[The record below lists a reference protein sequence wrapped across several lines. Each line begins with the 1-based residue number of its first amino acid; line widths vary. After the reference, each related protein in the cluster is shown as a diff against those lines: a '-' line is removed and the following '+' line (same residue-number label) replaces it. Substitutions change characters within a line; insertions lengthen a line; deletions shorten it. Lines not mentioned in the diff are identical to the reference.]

1 MSAPIRKKLVIV
13 GDGACGKT
21 CLLIVFS
28 KDQFPEVYVPTV
40 FENYV
45 ADIQVDG
52 KQVELAL
59 WDTAGQED
67 YDRLRP
73 LSYPDTDVI
82 LMCFSVDNPDSLDNI
97 PDKWTPEVRHF
108 CPNVPIILVGLKKD
122 LRNDEGVKAELAK
135 LKQEPVKPE
144 AGEGMAKQI
153 NATKYMECSAKTK
166 EGVREVFE
174 EATRAALATQ
184 HKKKKGCTLL

>member
-1 MSAPIRKKLVIV
+1 MAAIRKKLVIV

-45 ADIQVDG
+45 ADIEVDG
-52 KQVELAL
+52 KCVELAL

-82 LMCFSVDNPDSLDNI
+82 LMCFSIDNPDSLENI
-97 PDKWTPEVRHF
+97 PEKWTPEVKHF
-108 CPNVPIILVGLKKD
+108 CPNVPVILVGNKKD
-122 LRNDEGVKAELAK
+122 LRNDEATRRELQK
-135 LKQEPVKPE
+135 MKQEPVKID
-144 AGEGMAKQI
+144 EGRAMSEKIGAFG
-153 NATKYMECSAKTK
+153 YLECSAKSN

-174 EATRAALATQ
+174 TATRAALQTK
-184 HKKKKGCTLL
+184 KKKKGKCSVL